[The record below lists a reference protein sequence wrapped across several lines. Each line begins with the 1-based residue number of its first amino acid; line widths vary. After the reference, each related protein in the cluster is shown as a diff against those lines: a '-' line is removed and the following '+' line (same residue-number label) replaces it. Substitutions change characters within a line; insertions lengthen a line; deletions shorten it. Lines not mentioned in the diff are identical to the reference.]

1 MFKKI
6 LIPLTMLF
14 FLASCWE
21 ESNTDSSLTLFENN
35 DFSISIPANW
45 EVIKD
50 HKDTLPTPNTWS
62 IELAVVSTNT
72 VSWFANNLLILKA
85 DLNKKTTSKDYSMLN
100 NLWAETDYLEYLKLS
115 SKEITF
121 SDKDIGIL
129 YEFEAKYNMETQKLR
144 FLQTAHICNETKA
157 YLITLALPTGTTDTS
172 RYANFISSFSCK

>member
-1 MFKKI
+1 
-6 LIPLTMLF
+6 
-14 FLASCWE
+14 
-21 ESNTDSSLTLFENN
+21 
-35 DFSISIPANW
+35 
-45 EVIKD
+45 
-50 HKDTLPTPNTWS
+50 
-62 IELAVVSTNT
+62 
-72 VSWFANNLLILKA
+72 
-85 DLNKKTTSKDYSMLN
+85 MLN